1 MTTKPVAK
9 YSEVTAVRKQNPTRQ
24 AAIGLALLVTFL
36 WSTSWVLIRFGLQEV
51 PALTFA
57 GLRYALAALCLL
69 PFLFT
74 AQNRRAV
81 RSLNRSQWWM
91 LIGLGVI
98 YYAVAQGAQYLG
110 LVYLPMASASLLL
123 NLTSLVVTGFGL
135 LLLAEAPTRLQWL
148 GVILNLA
155 GIVMFFYPP
164 TFASQDWLG
173 IAIIL
178 VGMLATSAG
187 TLMGRSVNRSGSI
200 PPIVVTTVSMTIGA
214 ILMLSA
220 GLAAQGLPKFSLASW
235 GAILWMAVVNT
246 AFAFTLWNYTQRS
259 LRAMETTIINNT
271 MTVQIA
277 ILGWIFSGESLT
289 ALEIGGVILVSLG
302 AVLVQLRRL
311 TRVNPQNGT

>member
-1 MTTKPVAK
+1 MATKPVTQVG
-9 YSEVTAVRKQNPTRQ
+9 EVPAVRKQIPTRQ

-57 GLRYALAALCLL
+57 GLRYSLAAVCLL
-69 PFLFT
+69 PFMFT
-74 AQNRRAV
+74 VQNRQAV
-81 RSLNRSQWWM
+81 RGLNHGQWWM

-110 LVYLPMASASLLL
+110 LVYLPMASTSLLL

-148 GVILNLA
+148 GVILNLV
-155 GIVMFFYPP
+155 GIVLFFYPP
-164 TFASQDWLG
+164 IFTSQDWLG
-173 IAIIL
+173 IAIVM
-178 VGMLATSAG
+178 VGMLANSAG
-187 TLMGRSVNRSGSI
+187 TLMGRSLNRSGSI
-200 PPIVVTTVSMTIGA
+200 PPIVVTAVSMTIGA
-214 ILMLSA
+214 VLMLGT
-220 GLAAQGLPKFSLASW
+220 GLATQGLPKFSLASW

-259 LRAMETTIINNT
+259 LQAMETTIINNT

-311 TRVNPQNGT
+311 RRVNPQNGT

>member
-1 MTTKPVAK
+1 MVTKPITQ
-9 YSEVTAVRKQNPTRQ
+9 SGEIPDLRKQIPTRQ

-36 WSTSWVLIRFGLQEV
+36 WSTSWVLIRFGLKEV

-57 GLRYALAALCLL
+57 GLRYSLAAVCLL

-74 AQNRRAV
+74 VHNRQAV
-81 RSLNRSQWWM
+81 RGLNRGQWWM

-135 LLLAEAPTRLQWL
+135 LLLAEAPTRLQWF
-148 GVILNLA
+148 GVILNLV
-155 GIVMFFYPP
+155 GIMLFFYPP
-164 TFASQDWLG
+164 IFTSQDWLG
-173 IAIIL
+173 IAIVM
-178 VGMLATSAG
+178 VGMLANSAG
-187 TLMGRSVNRSGSI
+187 TLMGRSLNRSGSI
-200 PPIVVTTVSMTIGA
+200 PPIVVTAVSMTIGA
-214 ILMLSA
+214 VLMLST
-220 GLAAQGLPKFSLASW
+220 GLATQGMPKFSLASW

-259 LRAMETTIINNT
+259 LQAMETTIINNT

-311 TRVNPQNGT
+311 RRVNPRNGT

>member
-1 MTTKPVAK
+1 MTTKPAAQ

-36 WSTSWVLIRFGLQEV
+36 WSTSWVLIRFGLKEV

-81 RSLNRSQWWM
+81 HSLNRSQWWM

-135 LLLAEAPTRLQWL
+135 ILLAEAPTRLQWL
-148 GVILNLA
+148 GVMLNLA

-164 TFASQDWLG
+164 TFTGQDWLG
-173 IAIIL
+173 IAIVL
-178 VGMLATSAG
+178 VGMLANSAG
-187 TLMGRSVNRSGSI
+187 TLIGRSMNRSGSI

-220 GLAAQGLPKFSLASW
+220 GLAAQGVPKFSLASW

-259 LRAMETTIINNT
+259 LQAMETTIINNT

-311 TRVNPQNGT
+311 RRVNLQNGT

>member
-1 MTTKPVAK
+1 MATKPIAQ
-9 YSEVTAVRKQNPTRQ
+9 SGEVSDLHKQIPTRQ

-36 WSTSWVLIRFGLQEV
+36 WSTSWVLIRFGLKEV

-57 GLRYALAALCLL
+57 GLRYSLAAVCLL

-74 AQNRRAV
+74 VQNRQAV
-81 RSLNRSQWWM
+81 RGLNRGQWWM

-123 NLTSLVVTGFGL
+123 NLTSLVVVGFGMI
-135 LLLAEAPTRLQWL
+135 LLAETPTRLQWL
-148 GVILNLA
+148 GVILNLV
-155 GIVMFFYPP
+155 GIVLFFYPP
-164 TFASQDWLG
+164 TFTGQDWLG
-173 IAIIL
+173 IAIVM
-178 VGMLATSAG
+178 VGMLANSAG
-187 TLMGRSVNRSGSI
+187 TLMGRSLNRSGSI
-200 PPIVVTTVSMTIGA
+200 PPIVVTAVSMTIGA
-214 ILMLSA
+214 VLMLST
-220 GLAAQGLPKFSLASW
+220 GLATQGMPKFSLASW

-259 LRAMETTIINNT
+259 LQAMETTIINNT

-311 TRVNPQNGT
+311 RPVNPQNGT

>member
-1 MTTKPVAK
+1 MVTKPITQ
-9 YSEVTAVRKQNPTRQ
+9 SGEVPDLRKQIPTRQ

-36 WSTSWVLIRFGLQEV
+36 WSTSWVLIRFGLKEV

-57 GLRYALAALCLL
+57 GLRYSLAAVCLL

-74 AQNRRAV
+74 VHNRQAV
-81 RSLNRSQWWM
+81 RGLNRGQWWM

-135 LLLAEAPTRLQWL
+135 LLLAEAPTRLQWF
-148 GVILNLA
+148 GVILNLV
-155 GIVMFFYPP
+155 GIVLFFYPP
-164 TFASQDWLG
+164 TFTSQDWLG
-173 IAIIL
+173 IVIVM
-178 VGMLATSAG
+178 VGMLANSAG
-187 TLMGRSVNRSGSI
+187 TLMGRSLNRSGSI
-200 PPIVVTTVSMTIGA
+200 PPIVVTAVSMTIGA
-214 ILMLSA
+214 VLMLST
-220 GLAAQGLPKFSLASW
+220 GLATQGMPKFSLASW
-235 GAILWMAVVNT
+235 GAILWMALVNT
-246 AFAFTLWNYTQRS
+246 AVAFTLWNYTQRS
-259 LRAMETTIINNT
+259 LQAMETTIINNT

-311 TRVNPQNGT
+311 RRVNPQNGT